1 MPKRSSPVKHAES
14 RRLHVALVEDEP
26 MQRLLVSGMLEAS
39 GFRVSAFADTVALR
53 RDSALQEADL
63 ILLDWELPN
72 ESGLE
77 LLRSIREA
85 GTQTPVI
92 FLTGV
97 EDERRAVHAL
107 EFGADDYQLKPPK
120 MAELSARI
128 KAVVRRTSQRIEPIA
143 GPLYCAP
150 YTLDRSLSQLR
161 LHDRVVPLT
170 PREFELALHFFQRI
184 GQAVGRDMLMI
195 RVWRTNPNV
204 TTRSIDTFVSRLRKK
219 LGLDGTH
226 GWKLEAVYQRG
237 YRLIAVDAASEV
249 ATDAEL
255 IPA

>member
-1 MPKRSSPVKHAES
+1 VKQAES
-14 RRLHVALVEDEP
+14 RRLHVALVEDEAT
-26 MQRLLVSGMLEAS
+26 QRLLVARMLEAS

-53 RDSALQEADL
+53 RDSALQNADL

-72 ESGLE
+72 ESGLD

-92 FLTGV
+92 FLTAV
-97 EDERRAVHAL
+97 EDEGRVVHAL

-128 KAVVRRTSQRIEPIA
+128 RAVVRRSTQGAGSGPGA
-143 GPLYCAP
+143 GPVHCAP
-150 YTLDRSLSQLR
+150 YTLDRSLNQLR

-170 PREFELALHFFQRI
+170 AREFELALHFFQHV
-184 GQAVGRDMLMI
+184 GQSVGRDMLMI

-237 YRLIAVDAASEV
+237 YRLVAVDMASEASV
-249 ATDAEL
+249 DTEFASV
-255 IPA
+255 